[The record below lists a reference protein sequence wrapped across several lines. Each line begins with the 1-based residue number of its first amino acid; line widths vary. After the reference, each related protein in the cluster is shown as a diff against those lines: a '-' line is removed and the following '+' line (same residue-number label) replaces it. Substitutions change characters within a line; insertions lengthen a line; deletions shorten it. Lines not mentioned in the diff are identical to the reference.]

1 MKPWILLASAL
12 APGGSKMTLVQRD
25 DTFVIRVD
33 SQELMSSRHH
43 ASEDALA
50 TLTCAE
56 LGPKA
61 RVLIG
66 GLGLGYTL
74 RTALDLVAPTARVD
88 VSEFVPEIVEWN
100 RGPLAHLAKRPLED
114 KRTHVI
120 VKDVARVI
128 AESPGTYDA
137 ILLDVD
143 NGPAALSAPG
153 NANLYGEPALARS
166 RAALK
171 PGGVFAVWSAG
182 EDQRFRRKLE
192 NVGFEVKIRHPRSH
206 GEKGTRHVVW
216 LASVAEQPAG
226 RGQFERKGRP
236 APPKR

>member
-1 MKPWILLASAL
+1 MFPPVKPWITLASAV
-12 APGGSKMTLVQRD
+12 APGGSTMTLVQRD
-25 DTFVIRVD
+25 DTFVIRVGHH
-33 SQELMSSRHH
+33 ELMSSHHH

-50 TLTCAE
+50 ALTCAS

-74 RTALDLVAPTARVD
+74 RTTLDLVEPSARVD

-114 KRTHVI
+114 RRVSVL

-128 AESPGTYDA
+128 AESPGVYDA

-153 NANLYGEPALARS
+153 NANLYGEPALLRS
-166 RAALK
+166 KAALK

-192 NVGFEVKIRHPRSH
+192 NVGFEVKMRHPRSH
-206 GEKGTRHVVW
+206 GEKGTRHIVW
-216 LASVAEQPAG
+216 LAHAPVERRG
-226 RGQFERKGRP
+226 RS